1 MTCSKC
7 TGRTVTES
15 VVDTAESFTKIEVL
29 RCLNCGFVSYPN
41 FTPEP
46 APVYIKGG
54 RKGIPMLFRQS
65 LMKE

>member
-1 MTCSKC
+1 MTCKKC
-7 TGRTVTES
+7 NGRVISEW
-15 VVDTAESFTKIEVL
+15 VIDTAESFTKIETQK
-29 RCLNCGFVSYPN
+29 CLNCGSVQYPN